1 MERTRIDIGLL
12 FATRI
17 VRLFAYGFVS
27 VVLVL
32 YLTAAGLGT
41 PQVGLLLTLTL
52 AGDAVISLWLTTTAD
67 RFGRRRTLIIGA
79 ALMLGAGAAFVM
91 TQNPVLLTLAAIVGV
106 ISPSGNEIGPFLSI
120 EQAALS
126 QLVPDDRRTHV
137 FAWYNLAGSF
147 ATATGALCAGVLAQ
161 TLQDSGW
168 TALDS
173 YRAIL
178 AGYALIGVLL
188 LAAFG
193 GSRLRWSLPAEGGT
207 AAQAVSRSAQIAND
221 CAQTQCAVCAG
232 RVCWRLRSAEHRCL
246 LV

>member
-1 MERTRIDIGLL
+1 MTLGCCLPRALRG
-12 FATRI
+12 
-17 VRLFAYGFVS
+17 LFAYGFVS

-32 YLTAAGLGT
+32 YLTSVGLGT
-41 PQVGLLLTLTL
+41 PQVGMLLTLTL
-52 AGDAVISLWLTTTAD
+52 VGDAVISLWLTTTAD
-67 RFGRRRTLIIGA
+67 RLGRRRTLVIGA
-79 ALMLGAGAAFVM
+79 ALMLGAGAAFVL
-91 TQNPVLLTLAAIVGV
+91 TQNPLLLTLAAIVGV

-161 TLQDSGW
+161 TLQNSGW

-188 LAAFG
+188 LAAFWG
-193 GSRLRWSLPAEGGT
+193 LSPAVEPPR
-207 AAQAVSRSAQIAND
+207 QKVEQPPKAVSRSAQIAVD
-221 CAQTQCAVCAG
+221 CAQAQCAVCAG
-232 RVCWRLRSAEHRCL
+232 RVCRRLRRAEHRGL